1 MKNIEGRKFMK
12 VLIVDDEKKLADVV
26 SVLLAER
33 QIKSDVAYD
42 GEDGYEKAIKNG
54 YDVIILDVMMPKM
67 NGFEVLS
74 ALRKDGIKTP
84 VIMLTAKDAVPD
96 KVKGLDLGAD
106 DYLTKPFDGT
116 ELAAR
121 VNALL
126 RRGTAFIPDVL
137 SYGDITLDCATGEL
151 TKNDESVILNYKEK
165 EILRLLLAS
174 PKNVVTR
181 DIIID
186 KVWGWNSDGGEGSLE
201 AYMSFLRK
209 KLRFLSSSVTI
220 KNYQKTGYK
229 IETSEEKK

>member
-1 MKNIEGRKFMK
+1 MN
-12 VLIVDDEKKLADVV
+12 VLIVDDEKKLADAV

-151 TKNDESVILNYKEK
+151 TKNDEAVILNYKEK

-186 KVWGWNSDGGEGSLE
+186 KVRGWNSDGGEGSLE

>member
-1 MKNIEGRKFMK
+1 M
-12 VLIVDDEKKLADVV
+12 
-26 SVLLAER
+26 
-33 QIKSDVAYD
+33 
-42 GEDGYEKAIKNG
+42 
-54 YDVIILDVMMPKM
+54 
-67 NGFEVLS
+67 
-74 ALRKDGIKTP
+74 
-84 VIMLTAKDAVPD
+84 
-96 KVKGLDLGAD
+96 
-106 DYLTKPFDGT
+106 
-116 ELAAR
+116 
-121 VNALL
+121 
-126 RRGTAFIPDVL
+126 

>member
-1 MKNIEGRKFMK
+1 MK
-12 VLIVDDEKKLADVV
+12 VLIVDDEKKLADAV

-33 QIKSDVAYD
+33 QIRSDVAYD
-42 GEDGYEKAIKNG
+42 GEDGYNKAIENG
-54 YDVIILDVMMPKM
+54 YDVIILDVMMPKKS
-67 NGFEVLS
+67 GFEVLS
-74 ALRKDGIKTP
+74 ALRKNGIKTP

-106 DYLTKPFDGT
+106 DYLTKPFDGA

-126 RRGTAFIPDVL
+126 RRGTEFIPDVL
-137 SYGDITLDCATGEL
+137 SYGDISLDCATGEL
-151 TKNDESVILNYKEK
+151 SANGDAVKLNYKEK

-174 PKNVVTR
+174 PKNVITK
-181 DIIID
+181 DLIID

-229 IETSEEKK
+229 VEIIDGTEKND